1 MNKLRVSKVPKGKEA
16 SFARGGKRPML
27 GNTVPSAHLAPPWE
41 ALTLHQHRPAPPKA
55 TSRTRPQLR
64 TRERAPART
73 GATRPARD
81 WASRT
86 DAQATMGA
94 AAASAG
100 LQAPLIATETKLME
114 AGATTHEIAAVTG
127 HMSLEEIERYT
138 RANSW

>member
-1 MNKLRVSKVPKGKEA
+1 
-16 SFARGGKRPML
+16 
-27 GNTVPSAHLAPPWE
+27 
-41 ALTLHQHRPAPPKA
+41 
-55 TSRTRPQLR
+55 
-64 TRERAPART
+64 
-73 GATRPARD
+73 
-81 WASRT
+81 
-86 DAQATMGA
+86 MGA